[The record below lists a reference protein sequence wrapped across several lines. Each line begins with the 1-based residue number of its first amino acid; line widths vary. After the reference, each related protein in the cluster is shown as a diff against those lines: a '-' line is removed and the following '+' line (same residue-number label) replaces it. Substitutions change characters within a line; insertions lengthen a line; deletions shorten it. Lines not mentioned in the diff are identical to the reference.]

1 MPKNSKELFNDAL
14 STGDHGRRD
23 RNRNLDDTRKL
34 DFSKVR
40 IPLKESPVI
49 SSPLYDL
56 VEDAAQKKPDN
67 FLYETLSDP
76 KLNRGIANLAGNVF
90 DIIMGSE
97 SGNPVVDYGTAN
109 LPGVGPA
116 SILAA
121 GGIPGLIDLAGM
133 RGAGNAVKGL
143 VKWSDLKEIGKLL
156 PEVNTIADA
165 IESSPNRDL
174 LASLIAHG
182 DLAGTMTGHGMFG
195 STKNSSEIR
204 QYIADKL
211 DNLRKQQND
220 EEISVLLNA
229 SGGELTPALKSAIV
243 RDNLEKELRRAN
255 LDDLME
261 DMKTLELDVGDR
273 RDILKKIARYDYPL
287 TEMSTQLAADALT
300 GVPKEVMD
308 EYLRRN
314 LEKYLSKME
323 NRIPYIEE
331 ALNSIPHGYDPESRQ
346 AIKVAKEILGVDDRR
361 EFGNLDP
368 EDVELRLGEYLEKAK
383 QDNER
388 MLRLIEQF
396 GGDQKKVEKTEMQ
409 KWIDKYRIKTKQ
421 NPKDEPNPD
430 QLDFFSLFGEESKT
444 KPEINPEDNPLS
456 LFYDTEKAA
465 VKKAAEEAEDR
476 EALEKLRRF
485 MSGEVDRVDF

>member
-23 RNRNLDDTRKL
+23 RNRKLDDTRKL

-56 VEDAAQKKPDN
+56 VEDAGLRKPDN
-67 FLYETLSDP
+67 WLYETLSDP
-76 KLNRGIANLAGNVF
+76 KLNRGIENLAGNVF
-90 DIIMGSE
+90 DIIMGEE

-165 IESSPNRDL
+165 IEASPNRDL

-182 DLAGTMTGHGMFG
+182 NLAGTMTGHGMAG
-195 STKNSSEIR
+195 STKNSREIR

-211 DNLRKQQND
+211 DKMRKQQND
-220 EEISVLLNA
+220 EEISLLLEA
-229 SGGELTPALKSAIV
+229 SGGEITQSLKNAIV
-243 RDNLEKELRRAN
+243 RDNLGRELRRAN

-273 RDILKKIARYDYPL
+273 LDILKKIARYTYPL
-287 TEMSTQLAADALT
+287 TEMRTQLAADALA

-331 ALNSIPHGYDPESRQ
+331 ALNSIPKGHDPESKQ
-346 AIKVAKEILGVDDRR
+346 AIRIAKEILGVDDRR
-361 EFGNLDP
+361 DFELMDP

-396 GGDQKKVEKTEMQ
+396 GGNQKKEKTETQ
-409 KWIDKYRIKTKQ
+409 KWFDKLFREDGLQSPPK
-421 NPKDEPNPD
+421 PKDEPNPD
-430 QLDFFSLFGEESKT
+430 QLSLFGLFDEELKP
-444 KPEINPEDNPLS
+444 KPE
-456 LFYDTEKAA
+456 
-465 VKKAAEEAEDR
+465 
-476 EALEKLRRF
+476 
-485 MSGEVDRVDF
+485 VDLDELPFD